1 MFEVEEWLH
10 SRIGLN
16 FRSGLGRM
24 QRAVDLLGNP
34 ERTYPI
40 IHVTGTNGKGST
52 IAFMRELFVAHG
64 KKVGTFTSPH
74 IVSIHDRICI
84 NGQAI
89 ADEDFTRIANQVKEM
104 EKTLLE
110 THDQLSF
117 FELLTLIALLYF
129 KEQRVDLVLL
139 EVGIGGL
146 LDTTNVV
153 TGEIAVITSI
163 GLDHQET
170 LGDSLEEI
178 AEQKAGIFKTGKKAV
193 IAKLAPEAKLVCQ
206 KRARELDVDIYQTGQ
221 DFTLK
226 TGNFSSNLAS
236 FSQLE
241 IGLEGVYQ
249 QENAAL
255 ALETFLLFMAS
266 RGEGVEEELVRQA
279 FKETR
284 WAGRLERIHPHI
296 YLDGAHNLP
305 ALTRLVEFIQGKIQ
319 QGYQVRIL
327 FGALKRKDY
336 QGMLG
341 YLSEQLP
348 QVELKVTGFDYQ
360 GSLDEKDVAGY
371 DLIPS
376 YGDFISE
383 FEEKANNQNLLF
395 VTGSLYFISEVRASL
410 VGSDGTS

>member
-34 ERTYPI
+34 EKAYPI

-52 IAFMRELFVAHG
+52 IAFMRELFVVHG

-74 IVSIHDRICI
+74 IISIHDRICI

-89 ADEDFTRIANQVKEM
+89 ADSDFIRLAEQVKEM

-117 FELLTLIALLYF
+117 FELLTLIAFLYF
-129 KEQRVDLVLL
+129 REQEVDLVLL

-178 AEQKAGIFKTGKKAV
+178 AEQKAGIFKVGKKAV
-193 IAKLAPEAKLVCQ
+193 IAKLAPEAELVCQ
-206 KRARELDVDIYQTGQ
+206 KRARELAVELYQAGG
-221 DFTLK
+221 DFTLNA
-226 TGNFSSNLAS
+226 GDFSSSLAS
-236 FSQLE
+236 FSKLE
-241 IGLEGVYQ
+241 ISLEGAYQ
-249 QENAAL
+249 QENASL
-255 ALETFLLFMAS
+255 ALQSFLLFMAS
-266 RGEGVEEELVRQA
+266 REEKIEEELVRQA
-279 FKETR
+279 LQETH
-284 WAGRLERIHPHI
+284 WAGRLERIRPQI

-305 ALTRLVEFIQGKIQ
+305 ALTRLVEFLQEKIQ

-348 QVELKVTGFDYQ
+348 EVELKVTGFDYQ

-371 DLIPS
+371 DLISS
-376 YGDFISE
+376 YGDFIRE
-383 FEEKANNQNLLF
+383 FEEKAKDQDLLF
-395 VTGSLYFISEVRASL
+395 VTGSLYFISEVRAGL
-410 VGSDGTS
+410 LGSDGIS

>member
-1 MFEVEEWLH
+1 MFEVEEWLY

-24 QRAVDLLGNP
+24 QRAMDLLGNP
-34 ERTYPI
+34 EKTYPI

-74 IVSIHDRICI
+74 IISIHDRICI
-84 NGQAI
+84 NGQPI
-89 ADEDFTRIANQVKEM
+89 AGEDFVRIANQVKEM

-110 THDQLSF
+110 AHDQLSF

-129 KEQRVDLVLL
+129 KEQGVDLVLL

-153 TGEIAVITSI
+153 TGEVAVITSI

-178 AEQKAGIFKTGKKAV
+178 AEQKAGIFKAGKKAV
-193 IAKLAPEAKLVCQ
+193 IAKLAPEAELVCQ
-206 KRARELDVDIYQTGQ
+206 KRARELDVDLYQAGR
-221 DFTLK
+221 DFTL
-226 TGNFSSNLAS
+226 TAGDFSSSLAS

-241 IGLEGVYQ
+241 IGLEGAYQ

-255 ALETFLLFMAS
+255 ALQTFLLFMAS

-279 FKETR
+279 FKETH
-284 WAGRLERIHPHI
+284 WAGRLERIRPHI

-348 QVELKVTGFDYQ
+348 QVKLKVTGFDYQ

-376 YGDFISE
+376 YGDFIRE
-383 FEEKANNQNLLF
+383 FEDKANDQDLLF

-410 VGSDGTS
+410 VGSDEIS

>member
-34 ERTYPI
+34 EKTYPI

-74 IVSIHDRICI
+74 IISIHDRICI
-84 NGQAI
+84 NGQPI
-89 ADEDFTRIANQVKEM
+89 AEEDFVRIANQVKEM

-129 KEQRVDLVLL
+129 KEQGVDLVLL

-178 AEQKAGIFKTGKKAV
+178 AEQKAGIFKAGKKAV

-206 KRARELDVDIYQTGQ
+206 NTARELAVELYQAGQ
-221 DFTLK
+221 DFTL
-226 TGNFSSNLAS
+226 TAGDFSSSLAS

-241 IGLEGVYQ
+241 ISLEGVYQ

-266 RGEGVEEELVRQA
+266 RGERVEEVLVRRALQ
-279 FKETR
+279 ETH
-284 WAGRLERIHPHI
+284 WAGRLERIRPQI

-319 QGYQVRIL
+319 QGYQIRIL

-341 YLSEQLP
+341 YLSKQLP
-348 QVELKVTGFDYQ
+348 EVELKITGFDYQ
-360 GSLDEKDVAGY
+360 GSLDEKDVVAY
-371 DLIPS
+371 DLISS
-376 YGDFISE
+376 YGDFIRE
-383 FEEKANNQNLLF
+383 FEDKANGQDLLF

-410 VGSDGTS
+410 VGSDEIS